1 MGSAAKNLALPAVL
15 EALAGVFMILRA
27 QKFEFRHDEE
37 LGRGTTSDR
46 CRGNDQDG
54 TGAALVGIGAIVFA
68 QSMMVFSANPRRVP
82 KGALIAFK
90 AVLSLCAVYAVV
102 TTATE
107 RKRAWAEWFVF
118 LAYSISSVP
127 VCFMIYAA
135 GLHGKTEEKR
145 TLGQISASER
155 AALR

>member
-27 QKFEFRHDEE
+27 QKFEFRHDE
-37 LGRGTTSDR
+37 
-46 CRGNDQDG
+46 DG

-107 RKRAWAEWFVF
+107 RKRAWAEWQ
-118 LAYSISSVP
+118 
-127 VCFMIYAA
+127 
-135 GLHGKTEEKR
+135 G
-145 TLGQISASER
+145 
-155 AALR
+155 ALRWVGWMGHLKLAGVPSTKNSRLRSTERHVAV

>member
-27 QKFEFRHDEE
+27 QKFEFRHDE
-37 LGRGTTSDR
+37 
-46 CRGNDQDG
+46 DG